1 MNLHTFIKKSKDY
14 ISCFVNY
21 GAAVIVAP
29 FAKNKEKYKDL
40 WLIAER
46 GIDARDNAYYLFKY
60 ITANHPE
67 INIAYAITKDSADR
81 ERVEKLGRI
90 INHNS
95 FEHYISLVLS
105 KVKISTHIM
114 GYTPYIDFFVK
125 ADKKGIIKGKKIFLQ
140 HGIIKDNLT
149 YLYNNNVNLDLFVC
163 SAKPEYE
170 YVKSLYGYKDNVVQ
184 MLGLCRYDALYKN
197 EQPTKKVLLMPTWRY
212 NLQGADKKEFV
223 KSEYYK
229 VYSNFLASE
238 KLKNVLEKYNYELLF
253 YPHIEFQRFID
264 TFKGCER
271 VKIVTFND
279 STVQNLLI
287 KSDVLITDFSSVF
300 FDYGYMEK
308 PMIFYQFDKESFRQ
322 QHYEEGY
329 FDYER
334 DGFGEILYDEN
345 DVIDELDRILEN
357 GCVLD
362 DKYRKRIDKFF
373 TLRDENNSQ
382 RNFEAI
388 KEICDRG

>member
-1 MNLHTFIKKSKDY
+1 M
-14 ISCFVNY
+14 
-21 GAAVIVAP
+21 
-29 FAKNKEKYKDL
+29 
-40 WLIAER
+40 
-46 GIDARDNAYYLFKY
+46 
-60 ITANHPE
+60 
-67 INIAYAITKDSADR
+67 
-81 ERVEKLGRI
+81 
-90 INHNS
+90 
-95 FEHYISLVLS
+95 
-105 KVKISTHIM
+105 
-114 GYTPYIDFFVK
+114 
-125 ADKKGIIKGKKIFLQ
+125 
-140 HGIIKDNLT
+140 
-149 YLYNNNVNLDLFVC
+149 YNNNVNLDLFVC

-264 TFKGCER
+264 TFKGGEQ

-322 QHYEEGY
+322 QPVSYTH
-329 FDYER
+329 
-334 DGFGEILYDEN
+334 L
-345 DVIDELDRILEN
+345 DV
-357 GCVLD
+357 
-362 DKYRKRIDKFF
+362 YKRQAVVSGIINVWQALCLTRVKGLKFSKS
-373 TLRDENNSQ
+373 T
-382 RNFEAI
+382 I
-388 KEICDRG
+388 KTTE